1 MVGITPPVENAY
13 SVKRATNL
21 LGIPFFQHKHG
32 YSEPAGREKSR
43 YSLVRDSALTSKYP
57 D

>member
-21 LGIPFFQHKHG
+21 LGIPFFQRKHG

-43 YSLVRDSALTSKYP
+43 YSLVRDSALTSKYL